1 MEPSTRDLVEYLSGF
16 VTEKRFSLFK
26 QILDDR
32 TRHITV
38 LLEDIYQS
46 QNASAVLRTC
56 ECLGIQDL
64 HIVEQRNTYEVN
76 PDVALGSDQWLSLHY
91 YNQSGNNILE
101 AVNALKKSNYRIVA
115 TSPHS
120 EGSTPENLDLEKG
133 KVALMFG
140 TELNGLTEEALS
152 LADEF
157 VQIPIMGFTESYN
170 ISVSAAVILYVLR
183 RRLEQSELNWKLPEA
198 EKQELLLQ
206 WLRSSIKM
214 AKQIESQYR
223 KDHRPTF

>member
-26 QILDDR
+26 WILDGR

-46 QNASAVLRTC
+46 QNGSAVLRTC

-91 YNQSGNNILE
+91 YNRSRNNILE
-101 AVNALKKSNYRIVA
+101 AVNALKKKQL
-115 TSPHS
+115 PDCCH
-120 EGSTPENLDLEKG
+120 
-133 KVALMFG
+133 
-140 TELNGLTEEALS
+140 LS
-152 LADEF
+152 
-157 VQIPIMGFTESYN
+157 
-170 ISVSAAVILYVLR
+170 
-183 RRLEQSELNWKLPEA
+183 
-198 EKQELLLQ
+198 
-206 WLRSSIKM
+206 
-214 AKQIESQYR
+214 SQ
-223 KDHRPTF
+223 